1 MPHLLLEYYILS
13 YFYYKLDFHKPQ
25 GRLYNDDYKKF
36 SIPHVKGVNIYDA
49 DLVFP
54 ISNGF

>member
-25 GRLYNDDYKKF
+25 GRLYNDDYKKVF
-36 SIPHVKGVNIYDA
+36 NSHVKGVSIYDA
-49 DLVFP
+49 DLSFP
-54 ISNGF
+54 